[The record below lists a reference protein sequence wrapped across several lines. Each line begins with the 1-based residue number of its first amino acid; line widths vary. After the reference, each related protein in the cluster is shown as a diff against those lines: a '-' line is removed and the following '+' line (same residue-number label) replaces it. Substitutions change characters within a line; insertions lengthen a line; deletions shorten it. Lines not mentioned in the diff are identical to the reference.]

1 LSSTTELEGLLK
13 EREQL
18 TRTLQA
24 IVNEEK
30 HLGQELR
37 IVQEKIAV
45 AELREKIK
53 AKRAVVEQL
62 RYKVTELKKRLN
74 AHSLK
79 VRQNVAASGGQ
90 QPKPKYPQVQV
101 QKTR

>member
-1 LSSTTELEGLLK
+1 LSSTTELERLLK
-13 EREQL
+13 EKAQL
-18 TRTLQA
+18 TNTLQA

-30 HLGQELR
+30 HLGHELR
-37 IVQEKIAV
+37 LIHEKIAV

-74 AHSLK
+74 ARSVSVLQQ
-79 VRQNVAASGGQ
+79 VVPSEGQ
-90 QPKPKYPQVQV
+90 QPKPRYPEEQV
-101 QKTR
+101 QKAG

>member
-30 HLGQELR
+30 HLGHELR
-37 IVQEKIAV
+37 LIHEKIAV

-62 RYKVTELKKRLN
+62 RFKVTELKKRLN
-74 AHSLK
+74 ARSVSVLQQE
-79 VRQNVAASGGQ
+79 VPSGGQ
-90 QPKPKYPQVQV
+90 QPKPKYSEVQV
-101 QKTR
+101 QKAG